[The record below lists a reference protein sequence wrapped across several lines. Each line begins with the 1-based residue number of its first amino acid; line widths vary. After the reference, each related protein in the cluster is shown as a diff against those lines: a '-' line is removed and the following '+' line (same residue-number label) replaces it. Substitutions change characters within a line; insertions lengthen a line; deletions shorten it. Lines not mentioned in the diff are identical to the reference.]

1 MHKKYM
7 VLVLIPALL
16 IQLYGCYSMQEIS
29 KDEMVGM
36 QDGDDLIIHT
46 KDSTIYFFEES
57 NYHFSADSVSGKGYV
72 ESSDYYGFKER
83 NDYTLPLSNIES
95 MQQDELNPFS
105 TTLLVVGI
113 ILLAVCVGA
122 IATLPVDGIR

>member
-36 QDGDDLIIHT
+36 QDGDDLIVQRKIQLFIFLKNPIT
-46 KDSTIYFFEES
+46 ISQPIQYLEKDMLNLVTTT
-57 NYHFSADSVSGKGYV
+57 DSK
-72 ESSDYYGFKER
+72 KEMIILYR
-83 NDYTLPLSNIES
+83 YQI
-95 MQQDELNPFS
+95 LNP
-105 TTLLVVGI
+105 
-113 ILLAVCVGA
+113 CNKMN
-122 IATLPVDGIR
+122 